1 MGLDGSVAVLVT
13 ETLCTALRPFEC
25 CPIAS
30 ENCTLLIEMAKFA
43 ALSSEKTV
51 HLDLKGFNFPL
62 RRKTKKSSSGD
73 SDKIMKNNEVE
84 VEVEDKSSRYVEEDM
99 ADEEEDDSREGG
111 EGDEDLRVDTA
122 ERTRYEAPVP
132 SKASK
137 ASHLNYP
144 FSVYPDR
151 EPSRFLSSGSDSI
164 FLGGTGVTG
173 LLNLEGSPRMQK
185 GGPPLLRSE
194 KGRTSLFFPPPPA
207 DPVHDTHV
215 HASDHADVHNNLKG
229 QGHGQEQGQEQEQ
242 GQGQSF
248 SDKGDS
254 DYLTVADLP
263 NYCVPEA
270 HKRGSAEKPV
280 VIDKR
285 TEDQLQFSLIGNMQD
300 PLCASSFLSISIE
313 EKEKEKEKEGGKSKT
328 KIKEFVASKGPLNH
342 ESIDADDSSD
352 AGSIDVDMEDIIAS
366 SNARTSGRTVSFDET
381 ASSAEADNFD
391 HERIHSPRFDPP
403 LSPPPHHADMD
414 TDEVPTNG
422 HSLESSPYCA
432 DTSDRVIVF
441 STAEPV
447 KATNQPQPQPLSLSP
462 TRTGSGSTVPHT
474 APHSQSPS
482 DKYATQM
489 KLRARAEK
497 ELMKRGN
504 HVAFEA
510 ERENENENNDAYVED
525 EAQLFRNS
533 LLQNSD
539 TNMNTNINSSHY
551 YDSSSSSSAYPA
563 SALSH
568 LHSTTTSTSYSHSH
582 SDSRTNEEIKNADGY
597 GVGSEDAAVGRTG
610 DRDRDRVKEATSEL
624 CDDDEHEV
632 LDRMSHV
639 HPQSHPAH
647 GAPPLNADGSLN
659 LTRNPILNKML
670 TRSLEDVAKIYSS
683 SLTGTGTGTGSGLGT
698 GAVVGEYGAQFSRN
712 KSDEHHPLPQSR
724 SLSKSSSMNDLDRK
738 REIVEKERAS
748 LRRSYEELGGR
759 GSGSGSGSDDE
770 DRRPHVEHREGHHT
784 QYDSL
789 SGEGEGALGGDGDS
803 GLLFQGSS
811 THSDAMKHKQKG
823 LHVHIKD
830 IEVEEIPDH
839 VFSPCKVEK
848 DIPRDLHA
856 GELDDIYGN
865 HGSAGQASPRKAKS
879 RRKKKGKK
887 DTEKD
892 VAVVHRA
899 LHAPK
904 HITGKFTDIRASQ
917 DFKTGIY
924 RSTVRDPILSSL
936 PPPNPYLNPSRRF
949 SEVHRRVPETS
960 SSLSPVRTR
969 NPISR
974 VTVAGSS
981 GPYGLVRHS
990 IGGPTAS
997 TKSKPSLPLRGKSPL
1012 TRPATATATA
1022 TATAGR
1028 KRHAPI
1034 GPGKGKERGKGRAC
1048 SSSGS
1053 TAVVSAPVLG
1063 NAVDGDLTRKSVA
1076 VHVPSAI
1083 FAALS
1088 PLSQNYSDEEVEA
1101 EVEAEAEDGIEERN
1115 ERKLP
1120 NKQSHLLSPHFTQH
1134 NTSEN
1139 VYQTHQDQ
1147 SARPSRGLVRCPS
1160 PYSPAAASRSGS
1172 PILRTRSKS
1181 RESYKKDPNV
1191 QIIVGGGGG
1200 PRERREEFE
1209 SEVETEDFSNDSSDS
1224 TGSPQSQ
1231 YHLKDGNLRPKSA
1244 KGRRRSSEN
1253 SSPHPSPSVL
1263 DPFRYQG
1270 QVNAQT
1276 FQGDEQ
1282 EGEEKHQ
1289 NYFNRS
1295 AQQSAT
1301 AHAESPISSMY
1312 SPNMNISKHAG
1323 RGRDRE
1329 RDQLESFSSLH
1340 FSRDAAFSQSLR
1352 EVISQSVEGS
1362 FKKLLGPSFK
1372 SLLLGH
1378 ATAQSIGRVTR
1389 KKSLSPASPSH
1400 MSRDRDRVFLRGRE
1414 SPEGPFLHHRD
1425 RGGSHE
1431 PTASQQRQRIREAR
1445 YLLED
1450 KALGELDGIHSSDDH
1465 WTANGHLKATKSSRG
1480 ASSSARI
1487 LKDDVTRAS
1496 SSSTVPARPLP
1507 LHSYRTALDRPSPS
1521 DAVSSPSPHKPLA
1534 KRFPASAATNSS
1546 AGAGALRGCLKS
1558 KGKTKRKETIEYV

>member
-13 ETLCTALRPFEC
+13 ETLSTALRPFEC

-51 HLDLKGFNFPL
+51 HLDLKGYNFPL
-62 RRKTKKSSSGD
+62 KKKIKKSSYGD
-73 SDKIMKNNEVE
+73 SDKTMKNNEVEVEVE

-99 ADEEEDDSREGG
+99 ADEEEDNSREGG
-111 EGDEDLRVDTA
+111 EEVLRVDTV
-122 ERTRYEAPVP
+122 EHTRYKAAVH

-137 ASHLNYP
+137 VSHLNYP

-151 EPSRFLSSGSDSI
+151 EPSRFLSSGSDTI

-194 KGRTSLFFPPPPA
+194 KGRTSLFFPAPPA
-207 DPVHDTHV
+207 DTGHDTPV
-215 HASDHADVHNNLKG
+215 HASDHADVHNILKG
-229 QGHGQEQGQEQEQ
+229 QGQEQ

-248 SDKGDS
+248 SDKVDS

-263 NYCVPEA
+263 NYCVPEVF
-270 HKRGSAEKPV
+270 KRGSAEKPV
-280 VIDKR
+280 IIDKR
-285 TEDQLQFSLIGNMQD
+285 TEDQVQFSLIGSNQD
-300 PLCASSFLSISIE
+300 PFCASFSSFHSISIE
-313 EKEKEKEKEGGKSKT
+313 EKGKEMEGEKSKA

-342 ESIDADDSSD
+342 GSIDADDSSD
-352 AGSIDVDMEDIIAS
+352 TGSIDVDMDDIITS

-381 ASSAEADNFD
+381 ASSADADNLD

-403 LSPPPHHADMD
+403 LSPPPHH
-414 TDEVPTNG
+414 TDAEEVPTNG
-422 HSLESSPYCA
+422 HALEPSLYSA

-441 STAEPV
+441 SSVDPV
-447 KATNQPQPQPLSLSP
+447 KATNQSQPLSLSP
-462 TRTGSGSTVPHT
+462 TRTGSGSMVLHT
-474 APHSQSPS
+474 APHSPSQS

-510 ERENENENNDAYVED
+510 ERENENNEENDMDVED
-525 EAQLFRNS
+525 EAQLSRDS

-539 TNMNTNINSSHY
+539 TNINTTINSSHY
-551 YDSSSSSSAYPA
+551 YDSSSAYPV

-568 LHSTTTSTSYSHSH
+568 SHPTTTSTSYFHSH
-582 SDSRTNEEIKNADGY
+582 SDSGTNEEIRNADDY
-597 GVGSEDAAVGRTG
+597 GVGSEDVAIGR
-610 DRDRDRVKEATSEL
+610 DRDRDRVKEASYEL
-624 CDDDEHEV
+624 CNDDEHGI
-632 LDRMSHV
+632 LDGISHV
-639 HPQSHPAH
+639 HPQSHPAY

-659 LTRNPILNKML
+659 LTSNPSLNKML

-683 SLTGTGTGTGSGLGT
+683 SLAGMGTGLGTGTGSGA
-698 GAVVGEYGAQFSRN
+698 GAGAGAAVGEYGVQFGRN
-712 KSDEHHPLPQSR
+712 KSDEQPPLPQSR

-738 REIVEKERAS
+738 REIVERERAS

-759 GSGSGSGSDDE
+759 GSGSDSGDDNE
-770 DRRPHVEHREGHHT
+770 DKKLQIENREGHHA

-789 SGEGEGALGGDGDS
+789 SGEGPSALGGDGDGDS

-811 THSDAMKHKQKG
+811 THSDVMKHKQKG

-839 VFSPCKVEK
+839 VFSLSKIEK
-848 DIPRDLHA
+848 DFPRDLHA

-865 HGSAGQASPRKAKS
+865 HGSATQASPRKVKS
-879 RRKKKGKK
+879 RRKSKGKK
-887 DTEKD
+887 DVDKE
-892 VAVVHRA
+892 VVHKA

-917 DFKTGIY
+917 DFRTGIY
-924 RSTVRDPILSSL
+924 RSAVRDQILSS
-936 PPPNPYLNPSRRF
+936 PPPAPISNRRF
-949 SEVHRRVPETS
+949 SEVHRKVSETS
-960 SSLSPVRTR
+960 SSLSPVRTK
-969 NPISR
+969 NPVSKI
-974 VTVAGSS
+974 TVAGSS

-997 TKSKPSLPLRGKSPL
+997 IKSKPALPRRGKSPL
-1012 TRPATATATA
+1012 TRPATATA
-1022 TATAGR
+1022 GR
-1028 KRHAPI
+1028 KLIAPP
-1034 GPGKGKERGKGRAC
+1034 GPWKGKGKGKAS

-1053 TAVVSAPVLG
+1053 SAVVSAPALG
-1063 NAVDGDLTRKSVA
+1063 NAVDGDITRKSVA
-1076 VHVPSAI
+1076 VHVPSAV

-1088 PLSQNYSDEEVEA
+1088 PLSQNYSDEEVEEEVGA
-1101 EVEAEAEDGIEERN
+1101 EVVDEIDERN
-1115 ERKLP
+1115 ERKLLKKP
-1120 NKQSHLLSPHFTQH
+1120 SHLLSPHFAQH
-1134 NTSEN
+1134 NTSET
-1139 VYQTHQDQ
+1139 VYQAHQDQ
-1147 SARPSRGLVRCPS
+1147 STRPSRGLVRCPS

-1172 PILRTRSKS
+1172 PVLRTRSKS
-1181 RESYKKDPNV
+1181 REAYKKELN
-1191 QIIVGGGGG
+1191 VGGN
-1200 PRERREEFE
+1200 PRREEFE
-1209 SEVETEDFSNDSSDS
+1209 SEVETEDFSSDSSDS
-1224 TGSPQSQ
+1224 AGSPQSQ

-1270 QVNAQT
+1270 NAQT
-1276 FQGDEQ
+1276 THQGEEQ
-1282 EGEEKHQ
+1282 E
-1289 NYFNRS
+1289 YFNRS

-1301 AHAESPISSMY
+1301 AHVEAPISSMY
-1312 SPNMNISKHAG
+1312 SPNMIINKQA
-1323 RGRDRE
+1323 GRDREKE

-1378 ATAQSIGRVTR
+1378 ATAQPVGRVIR

-1400 MSRDRDRVFLRGRE
+1400 MSRDRDRDRVFLRGEE
-1414 SPEGPFLHHRD
+1414 SPEGPHLHHRD
-1425 RGGSHE
+1425 RRGSHE
-1431 PTASQQRQRIREAR
+1431 PTASQQQQQHQQQQRQRAREAR

-1450 KALGELDGIHSSDDH
+1450 KALGELDGIQSSDDH
-1465 WTANGHLKATKSSRG
+1465 RIANGHLKATKTSRG
-1480 ASSSARI
+1480 ASSSGKI
-1487 LKDDVTRAS
+1487 LKDDVMRAS
-1496 SSSTVPARPLP
+1496 SSSTVALAARPL
-1507 LHSYRTALDRPSPS
+1507 HNYNYRTALVRPSPSPS
-1521 DAVSSPSPHKPLA
+1521 DAVAVLSPSPHKPLV
-1534 KRFPASAATNSS
+1534 KRFPTSAITS
-1546 AGAGALRGCLKS
+1546 AGASAGALRGCLKS

>member
-1 MGLDGSVAVLVT
+1 MGLDGSVAALVT

-62 RRKTKKSSSGD
+62 KRKIKKSSYGEC
-73 SDKIMKNNEVE
+73 DKILKNNEVE

-99 ADEEEDDSREGG
+99 ADEEEDNSREG
-111 EGDEDLRVDTA
+111 EEEDLRVDTVQH
-122 ERTRYEAPVP
+122 RRYEAPMP
-132 SKASK
+132 SKVSK
-137 ASHLNYP
+137 GSHLNYP

-164 FLGGTGVTG
+164 FLGGAGVTG

-207 DPVHDTHV
+207 DHVHDTHV
-215 HASDHADVHNNLKG
+215 HASDHADVHNILKG
-229 QGHGQEQGQEQEQ
+229 QEQ

-248 SDKGDS
+248 SDKVDS

-263 NYCVPEA
+263 NYCVPDTFE
-270 HKRGSAEKPV
+270 RGSAEKPV
-280 VIDKR
+280 IIDKR
-285 TEDQLQFSLIGNMQD
+285 TEDQVQFSLIGSNKD
-300 PLCASSFLSISIE
+300 PFCTSSFHSISIE
-313 EKEKEKEKEGGKSKT
+313 EKEKKKEMEGGKPKT
-328 KIKEFVASKGPLNH
+328 KIKEFVAGKAPLNH
-342 ESIDADDSSD
+342 GSIDADDSSD
-352 AGSIDVDMEDIIAS
+352 TGSIDVDMEDIITS
-366 SNARTSGRTVSFDET
+366 SNARSSGRTVSFDET
-381 ASSAEADNFD
+381 ASSADADNLD

-403 LSPPPHHADMD
+403 LSPPPHHTD

-422 HSLESSPYCA
+422 HALEPSPYSA

-441 STAEPV
+441 STVDPV
-447 KATNQPQPQPLSLSP
+447 KATNQPQPLSLSP
-462 TRTGSGSTVPHT
+462 TRTGFKSTIPHT
-474 APHSQSPS
+474 ASHSPSQS

-510 ERENENENNDAYVED
+510 ERENENNDDNSIDVED

-539 TNMNTNINSSHY
+539 TNMNTTINSNSSHY
-551 YDSSSSSSAYPA
+551 YDSSSAYSV
-563 SALSH
+563 SALSQ
-568 LHSTTTSTSYSHSH
+568 SQPTATSTSHSHSQ
-582 SDSRTNEEIKNADGY
+582 SDSRTNEEIENADDY
-597 GVGSEDAAVGRTG
+597 GVGSEDVAMGM
-610 DRDRDRVKEATSEL
+610 DRDRVKEASYEL
-624 CDDDEHEV
+624 CDDDEHGI
-632 LDRMSHV
+632 LDGISHV
-639 HPQSHPAH
+639 HPQSHPAY
-647 GAPPLNADGSLN
+647 GSPPLNADGSLN
-659 LTRNPILNKML
+659 LTSNPSLNKML

-683 SLTGTGTGTGSGLGT
+683 SLSGTGTGTGLGA
-698 GAVVGEYGAQFSRN
+698 GAGAAVGEYGAQFSRN
-712 KSDEHHPLPQSR
+712 KSDEQPPLPQSR

-738 REIVEKERAS
+738 REIVERERAS

-759 GSGSGSGSDDE
+759 GSGSGSDSGDDDE
-770 DRRPHVEHREGHHT
+770 DRKLLTEHREGHHA

-789 SGEGEGALGGDGDS
+789 SGEGTSALGGDGDGDS

-811 THSDAMKHKQKG
+811 THSDVMKHKQKG

-839 VFSPCKVEK
+839 VFSPSKIEK

-865 HGSAGQASPRKAKS
+865 HGSASQASPKKAKS

-887 DTEKD
+887 DVEKE
-892 VAVVHRA
+892 VVHRA

-917 DFKTGIY
+917 DFRTGIY
-924 RSTVRDPILSSL
+924 RSAVRDPISSSPPP
-936 PPPNPYLNPSRRF
+936 PPPNPNPNRRF
-949 SEVHRRVPETS
+949 SEVHRKVPETS
-960 SSLSPVRTR
+960 SSLSPLRTR
-969 NPISR
+969 NPISKI
-974 VTVAGSS
+974 TVAGSS

-997 TKSKPSLPLRGKSPL
+997 IKSKPALPLRGKSPL

-1022 TATAGR
+1022 TASR
-1028 KRHAPI
+1028 KLNAPPA
-1034 GPGKGKERGKGRAC
+1034 PGKGKGKGKAS

-1053 TAVVSAPVLG
+1053 AAVVSAPVLE
-1063 NAVDGDLTRKSVA
+1063 NAFDGDVTRKSVA

-1101 EVEAEAEDGIEERN
+1101 EVEAQTEAEDEVDERN
-1115 ERKLP
+1115 ARKVH
-1120 NKQSHLLSPHFTQH
+1120 NKPSHLLSPHFTQH

-1147 SARPSRGLVRCPS
+1147 SVRPSRGLVRCPS

-1181 RESYKKDPNV
+1181 REAYKKELN
-1191 QIIVGGGGG
+1191 VGGA
-1200 PRERREEFE
+1200 PRREEFE
-1209 SEVETEDFSNDSSDS
+1209 SEVETEDFSSDSSDS
-1224 TGSPQSQ
+1224 AGSPQSQ

-1270 QVNAQT
+1270 NAQT
-1276 FQGDEQ
+1276 THKGEEQ
-1282 EGEEKHQ
+1282 ECEEKHQ
-1289 NYFNRS
+1289 NYFYRS

-1301 AHAESPISSMY
+1301 PHVEAPISSMY
-1312 SPNMNISKHAG
+1312 SPNMNISKQA
-1323 RGRDRE
+1323 GRDRE
-1329 RDQLESFSSLH
+1329 REKDQLESFSSLH

-1378 ATAQSIGRVTR
+1378 ATAQSVGRVIR

-1400 MSRDRDRVFLRGRE
+1400 MSRDRVFLRGRE
-1414 SPEGPFLHHRD
+1414 SPEGPFSHHRD
-1425 RGGSHE
+1425 RRGSHE
-1431 PTASQQRQRIREAR
+1431 PTASQQQQQQQQRQRVRQAR

-1450 KALGELDGIHSSDDH
+1450 KALGELDGIQSSDDH
-1465 WTANGHLKATKSSRG
+1465 WTANGHLKATKTSRG

-1487 LKDDVTRAS
+1487 LKDDVIRAS
-1496 SSSTVPARPLP
+1496 SSSTVAVAARPL
-1507 LHSYRTALDRPSPS
+1507 HNYNYRTALDRPSPS
-1521 DAVSSPSPHKPLA
+1521 DAVAVSSPSPHKPLA
-1534 KRFPASAATNSS
+1534 KCFPTSASATTS
-1546 AGAGALRGCLKS
+1546 ASASASAGALRGCLKKS